1 MRKSVGARV
10 NDLAFRWATLDDC
23 DLLGAWNRELIDDE
37 LHDNPM
43 NARELADRMRGWLA
57 NEYRAVMFEQRG
69 APVAYALY
77 REIPEG
83 IHLRQFFVVRTER
96 RRGVGAR
103 ALALLR
109 LHVFPPDKRVLVEA
123 MERNPGG
130 LAFWRSMGF
139 VDRYVGL
146 ELAAQPQAAR

>member
-1 MRKSVGARV
+1 MNG
-10 NDLAFRWATLDDC
+10 LAFRWATAGDC

-43 NARELADRMRGWLA
+43 SIRELADRMRGWLA
-57 NEYRAVMFEQRG
+57 GEYRAMLFECNG
-69 APVAYALY
+69 VPVAYALF

-83 IHLRQFFVVRTER
+83 IHLRQFFVSRGSR
-96 RRGVGAR
+96 RHGVGAA

-109 LHVFPPDKRVLVEA
+109 LRVFPPDQRVLVEA
-123 MERNPGG
+123 MERNSGG

-146 ELAAQPQAAR
+146 ELAAQPRAVR

>member
-1 MRKSVGARV
+1 M
-10 NDLAFRWATLDDC
+10 NDLAFRWATADDC
-23 DLLGAWNRELIDDE
+23 DRLGAWNRELIDDE

-57 NEYRAVMFEQRG
+57 AEFRAVIFEQRG
-69 APVAYALY
+69 VPVAYALF

-83 IHLRQFFVVRTER
+83 MHLRQFFVVRTER
-96 RRGVGAR
+96 RRGIGTG

-109 LHVFPPDKRVLVEA
+109 LHVFAPDKRVLVEA
-123 MERNPGG
+123 MERNFGG

-146 ELAAQPQAAR
+146 ELAASPRTAP

>member
-1 MRKSVGARV
+1 MSVRALM
-10 NDLAFRWATLDDC
+10 NDLAFRWATADDC
-23 DLLGAWNRELIDDE
+23 VLLGAWNRDLIDDE

-43 NARELADRMRGWLA
+43 NARELADRMREWLGG
-57 NEYRAVMFEQRG
+57 EYRAVMFERRG
-69 APVAYALY
+69 VPVAYALF

-83 IHLRQFFVVRTER
+83 IHLRQFFVVHGER
-96 RRGVGAR
+96 RHGIGAR

-130 LAFWRSMGF
+130 LAFWRRMGF

-146 ELAAQPQAAR
+146 ELAAAPRAAR